1 MSLVLAILFGV
12 PLQDRAQFGLQNSS
26 EFFGGFLQE
35 GAAGVDAADVQVQV
49 LLRGARVAAVL
60 AHVQLVPPLLVGVL
74 LLHAVDLL
82 QVRLQRAALREG
94 LVANLA
100 LVRTNACSGK
110 RQRLPVVSPVSQVL
124 VSCSQLRAHQLLRMY
139 PAAQGAASPNK
150 TSCFQAKVFRN
161 GLIYL
166 GIENLGMF

>member
-1 MSLVLAILFGV
+1 MSLVLAVLFGV
-12 PLQDRAQFGLQNSS
+12 PLQDGAQFGLQNGC

-94 LVANLA
+94 LVANLT
-100 LVRTNACSGK
+100 LVRTNPCSGK
-110 RQRLPVVSPVSQVL
+110 TQGLPSRVMSPHI
-124 VSCSQLRAHQLLRMY
+124 SC
-139 PAAQGAASPNK
+139 
-150 TSCFQAKVFRN
+150 
-161 GLIYL
+161 
-166 GIENLGMF
+166 